1 MVLKRMIGGG
11 LDKAS
16 KEVTKRMGKNGELYM
31 FFLGILILILKTLMI
46 QWSYNRIWPKLMVN
60 SGQNIDKFEP
70 LNLNESLLVVIL
82 FMII

>member
-60 SGQNIDKFEP
+60 SGQKIDNFEP
-70 LNLNESLLVVIL
+70 LNFSESLLVVIL
-82 FMII
+82 FMFV